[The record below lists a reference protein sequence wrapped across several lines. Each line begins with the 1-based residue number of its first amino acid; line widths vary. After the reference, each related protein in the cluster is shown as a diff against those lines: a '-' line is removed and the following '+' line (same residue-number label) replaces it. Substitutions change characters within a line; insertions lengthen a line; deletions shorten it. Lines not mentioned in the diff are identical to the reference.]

1 MPEEKFKVGDVVIL
15 KSGGPKMTVEDVE
28 AGDTIVCQW
37 FITGQKLEYGS
48 FPADSLERAGSG
60 PRLA

>member
-1 MPEEKFKVGDVVIL
+1 MPEEKFKVGDIVIL

-28 AGDTIVCQW
+28 AVDTIVCQW
-37 FITGQKLEYGS
+37 FVAGQKLEYGS
-48 FPADSLERAGSG
+48 FPADSLERAESG